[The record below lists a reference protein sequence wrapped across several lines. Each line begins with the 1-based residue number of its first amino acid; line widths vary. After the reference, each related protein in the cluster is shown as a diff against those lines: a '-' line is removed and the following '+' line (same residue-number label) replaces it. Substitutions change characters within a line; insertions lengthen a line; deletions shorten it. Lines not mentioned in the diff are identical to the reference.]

1 MNNKKRV
8 SKYLTFLLIMTLML
22 SFTLTGCN
30 STANVNEAPVEVA
43 EVEEVVPETTEV
55 EPVEVEVVQEGIILE
70 DAIKDLSVRDAVG
83 SNGVVATANAYAS
96 KIGLDVLKNGGNAID
111 AAVAISFTLGLVEP
125 NASGPGGY
133 GTMLIHDATTGE
145 QAYLDYMGTAPAA
158 LTQEIYE
165 TYDSKSTEPD
175 RRTGKAALVP
185 GSIDGWLRAL
195 DEYGTMSIDEL
206 LIPVIELSRE
216 GYEISPH
223 SVEVLQDS
231 YENLMIYPETAE
243 TFLNE
248 DLPYEVGD
256 IVKNENYAVLLEK
269 IAAEGRDGFYT
280 GEVAQS
286 IVDAVQSTGGL
297 MTMEDLA
304 SYESKWRTPLSID
317 YRGYEIITA
326 APPSAGGVAL
336 LEGLQI
342 LENLDMKALGANTK
356 ASLHYI
362 SEALRYAHADRYNL
376 VGDPDYIE
384 TNTASLLSDEYT
396 QWVFENMVQ
405 DEVASEKYPTA
416 PHDEYESAHT
426 THFTIMDAEGNMVS
440 MTNTIS
446 LYYGCALV
454 PEDLGFALNSATFNF
469 SRTYDVN
476 KVMGGNRARSTIA
489 PAVVLK
495 DGETYMAIG
504 TPGGSRI
511 PGTVLQVLVNIL
523 DHGMTIQEAIVQPRI
538 AQTNKSSLYIEGN
551 FDEQMVMDL
560 EAMGHKMS
568 LKGVD
573 DSYFGGV
580 HGIIRDLETGEM
592 HGGADP
598 RRDGKAL
605 SY

>member
-1 MNNKKRV
+1 MIKSNMYK
-8 SKYLTFLLIMTLML
+8 KYLAYLLMIAMIL
-22 SFTLTGCN
+22 SFSLAGCSNNTGI
-30 STANVNEAPVEVA
+30 TPAAEAVQTET
-43 EVEEVVPETTEV
+43 ETETTEP
-55 EPVEVEVVQEGIILE
+55 EPEVVQEGIILE
-70 DAIKDLSVRDAVG
+70 ESVKDLSVRDAKG
-83 SNGVVATANAYAS
+83 MNGVIASANPYAT
-96 KIGLDVLKNGGNAID
+96 KIGLDVLEKGGNAID

-133 GTMLIHDATTGE
+133 GTMLIHNAETSE

-165 TYDSKSTEPD
+165 TYDKKSTEPD

-185 GSIDGWLRAL
+185 GAVDGWLKAL
-195 DEYGTMSIDEL
+195 DTYGTMSIDEL
-206 LIPVIELSRE
+206 LKPVIELARE

-223 SVEVLQDS
+223 MVTVIQDS
-231 YENLMIYPETAE
+231 YENLLIYPETAE
-243 TFLNE
+243 TFLKD
-248 DLPYEVGD
+248 DLPYENGD
-256 IVKNENYAVLLEK
+256 IVKNENYAVFLET
-269 IAAEGRDGFYT
+269 IAAKGRDGFYK
-280 GEVAQS
+280 GDVAQA

-297 MTMEDLA
+297 MTMEDLEN
-304 SYESKWRTPLSID
+304 YESKWREPLKID

-326 APPSAGGVAL
+326 APPSAGGVPL
-336 LEGLQI
+336 LESLQI

-356 ASLHYI
+356 PSLHYI
-362 SEALRYAHADRYNL
+362 SEALKYAHADRYNL
-376 VGDPDYIE
+376 VGDPDFVNINIE
-384 TNTASLLSDEYT
+384 SLLSDEYAT
-396 QWVFENMVQ
+396 WLFENKVQ
-405 DEVASEKYPTA
+405 EETASEDQKTA
-416 PHDEYESAHT
+416 VHDEYESAHT
-426 THFTIMDAEGNMVS
+426 THFTIMDKEGNMVS
-440 MTNTIS
+440 VTNTIS

-489 PAVVLK
+489 PTVVLK

-504 TPGGSRI
+504 TPGGGRI
-511 PGTVLQVLVNIL
+511 PGTVLQVLVNVL
-523 DHGMTIQEAIVQPRI
+523 DHGMTIQEAIDQPRI
-538 AQTNKSSLYIEGN
+538 AQLNKGSLYIEGN
-551 FDEQMVMDL
+551 FDEQMVTGL

-568 LKGVD
+568 VKNVD

-592 HGGADP
+592 HGGADR